1 MSSEDD
7 SDDLKDKFSE
17 DFSDEMKN
25 KEKVSIE
32 NSKKKVEEEKQKEKE
47 NEKKENEKEKE
58 KKENEKEKKKDIPK
72 EDKIEEEKDS
82 DDSSDEIK
90 KKKEK
95 KKKQDEDKK
104 EDEKEEEIKE
114 DKKDKKKNKRKTSD
128 SSGYSEDDDD
138 EKKEKESSLNKN
150 NSKDNKKE
158 EIINTDK
165 ENKVERKNEE
175 KSIDSKS
182 RNFDGKKKKDNK
194 EKIESAFM
202 FDKNEIKT
210 LNRLTA
216 DNIEIINEMKSAF
229 PGFTQLECASIFKKI
244 KSSTAQTIFEI
255 MNLIHKEISIKITLK
270 EYSNK
275 NKSTYLTPLDPFE
288 IVDKIYSNPEH
299 VKIMKYYKIY
309 SEEDK
314 EKLPSYI
321 TKMLSPEFYY
331 ENEKEKRRKVLKY
344 SDGSFNYIPVL
355 CDDED
360 CDDEKCI
367 FSHNANELNYHPL
380 FYKTKYQNGEKN
392 GYFDKYA
399 NNFFED
405 FRIIYNYKN
414 ENIINLLKLLYE
426 KKIAKYYFKDFYKKE
441 MKSFKLESFKTIAC
455 PSIKS
460 GIKCPK
466 DGHLCYFYHNLAERR
481 RPPTLYRY
489 SNVMCPDQKY
499 KENGKIKSNCKNG
512 DFCNKCHS
520 RYEYYYHKL
529 FFGKAIT
536 CMRPKKN
543 GKCIYEETCY
553 GYHPY
558 KEKDY
563 KKTREEKI
571 QEKKD
576 ELMDKYTDEFNLLN
590 ELISKYKCH
599 QCNKY
604 YKKFKYYIML
614 KCGHIICEK
623 CFKEIKN
630 NSCPKCQKE
639 FGKNEEVKD
648 YILMDFKKSA
658 LEIDK
663 LLKKNYSEN
672 QKENEEKNNEDMKED
687 KDEKNKKAN
696 NDEMKENSNNIKDE
710 KSDNDDDNEINN
722 SMG

>member
-1 MSSEDD
+1 MTSESD
-7 SDDLKDKFSE
+7 SDDLKGKFSEEE
-17 DFSDEMKN
+17 DFSDEQKN

-32 NSKKKVEEEKQKEKE
+32 NSQKKMEEEKQNAKKEEKE
-47 NEKKENEKEKE
+47 EKE
-58 KKENEKEKKKDIPK
+58 EKEKKKDKPK
-72 EDKIEEEKDS
+72 NDKIEEEKDS
-82 DDSSDEIK
+82 DDSSDESK
-90 KKKEK
+90 KNKEK
-95 KKKQDEDKK
+95 KKKKIEDKKDESKK
-104 EDEKEEEIKE
+104 EDEKDEDIKE
-114 DKKDKKKNKRKTSD
+114 ERKDNKKNKRKKSD
-128 SSGYSEDDDD
+128 SSGYTEEDDDD
-138 EKKEKESSLNKN
+138 KKDKESKN
-150 NSKDNKKE
+150 NKKE
-158 EIINTDK
+158 EVINTDK
-165 ENKVERKNEE
+165 VNKDERKNQE

-182 RNFDGKKKKDNK
+182 KNFNGKKKIDIK
-194 EKIESAFM
+194 EKIESAFI

-270 EYSNK
+270 EYCNK
-275 NKSTYLTPLDPFE
+275 NKSAYLTPVDPFE

-299 VKIMKYYKIY
+299 VKMMKYYKIY

-314 EKLPSYI
+314 AKLPPYI

-331 ENEKEKRRKVLKY
+331 ESEKEKRRKVVKY

-355 CDDED
+355 CDDEY
-360 CDDEKCI
+360 CDDEKCP
-367 FSHNANELNYHPL
+367 FSHNENELNYHPL
-380 FYKTKYQNGEKN
+380 FYKTKYLSGGKKGYFEKN
-392 GYFDKYA
+392 A
-399 NNFFED
+399 NNFFDD

-414 ENIINLLKLLYE
+414 ENIINLLKLLDE
-426 KKIAKYYFKDFYKKE
+426 KKIAKYYFKDYYKKE
-441 MKSFKLESFKTIAC
+441 MKSFKLETFKTMEC
-455 PSIKS
+455 PSVKS

-466 DGHLCYFYHNLAERR
+466 DAHLCYYYHNLAEKR

-489 SNVMCPDQKY
+489 TNVMCPDQKY

-543 GKCIYEETCY
+543 GKCIFEETCY

-576 ELMDKYTDEFNLLN
+576 ELMDKYTEEFNLLN

-604 YKKFKYYIML
+604 YKKFKYYIMV

-630 NSCPKCQKE
+630 DSCPKCQKE
-639 FGKNEEVKD
+639 FGKNEEDKN

-663 LLKKNYSEN
+663 LVKKNYSEN
-672 QKENEEKNNEDMKED
+672 HKENEEKNSEDIKED
-687 KDEKNKKAN
+687 KDEKNKSN
-696 NDEMKENSNNIKDE
+696 NDEMKKNSNNIKDE

>member
-1 MSSEDD
+1 MTSESD
-7 SDDLKDKFSE
+7 SDDLKDKFSQEEE
-17 DFSDEMKN
+17 DFSDEQKN

-32 NSKKKVEEEKQKEKE
+32 NSQKKMEEEKQ
-47 NEKKENEKEKE
+47 NAKKEEK
-58 KKENEKEKKKDIPK
+58 EKEKKKDIPK
-72 EDKIEEEKDS
+72 NDKIEEEKDS
-82 DDSSDEIK
+82 DDSSDESK
-90 KKKEK
+90 KNKEK
-95 KKKQDEDKK
+95 KKKKIEDKKDENKK
-104 EDEKEEEIKE
+104 EDEKDEDIKE
-114 DKKDKKKNKRKTSD
+114 ERKDNKKNKRKKSD
-128 SSGYSEDDDD
+128 SSGYTEEDDDD
-138 EKKEKESSLNKN
+138 KKDKESKN
-150 NSKDNKKE
+150 NKKE

-165 ENKVERKNEE
+165 VNKDERKNQE

-182 RNFDGKKKKDNK
+182 KNFNGKKKIDIK
-194 EKIESAFM
+194 EKIESAFI

-270 EYSNK
+270 EFSNK
-275 NKSTYLTPLDPFE
+275 NKSAYLTPADPFE

-299 VKIMKYYKIY
+299 VKMMKYYKIY

-314 EKLPSYI
+314 AKLPPYI
-321 TKMLSPEFYY
+321 TKMLSSEFYY
-331 ENEKEKRRKVLKY
+331 ESEKEKRRKVVKY

-355 CDDED
+355 CDDEY
-360 CDDEKCI
+360 CDDEKCP
-367 FSHNANELNYHPL
+367 FSHNENELNYHPL
-380 FYKTKYQNGEKN
+380 FYKTKYLSGGKKGYFEKN
-392 GYFDKYA
+392 A
-399 NNFFED
+399 NNFFDD

-414 ENIINLLKLLYE
+414 ENIINLLKLLDE
-426 KKIAKYYFKDFYKKE
+426 KKIAKYYFKDYYKKE
-441 MKSFKLESFKTIAC
+441 MKSFKLETFKTMEC
-455 PSIKS
+455 PSVKS

-466 DGHLCYFYHNLAERR
+466 DAHLCYYYHNLAEKR

-489 SNVMCPDQKY
+489 TNVMCPDQKY

-543 GKCIYEETCY
+543 GKCIFEETCY

-576 ELMDKYTDEFNLLN
+576 ELTDKYTEEFNLLN

-604 YKKFKYYIML
+604 YKKFKYYIMV

-630 NSCPKCQKE
+630 DSCPKCQKE
-639 FGKNEEVKD
+639 FGKNEEDKN

-663 LLKKNYSEN
+663 LVKKNYSEN
-672 QKENEEKNNEDMKED
+672 HKENEEKNSEDIKED
-687 KDEKNKKAN
+687 KDEKNKSN
-696 NDEMKENSNNIKDE
+696 NDEMKKNSNNIKDE

>member
-1 MSSEDD
+1 MSSD
-7 SDDLKDKFSE
+7 SDDLKGKFSNEEE
-17 DFSDEMKN
+17 DFSDDQKN

-32 NSKKKVEEEKQKEKE
+32 NSQKKMEEEKKKD
-47 NEKKENEKEKE
+47 KKEEKEKE
-58 KKENEKEKKKDIPK
+58 EEKEIEKEKEKKKDIPK
-72 EDKIEEEKDS
+72 NDKIKEEKDS
-82 DDSSDEIK
+82 DESSDESEK
-90 KKKEK
+90 NKEK
-95 KKKQDEDKK
+95 KKKKVEDKKDESKK
-104 EDEKEEEIKE
+104 EDEKDEDEKEE
-114 DKKDKKKNKRKTSD
+114 KKDNKKNKRKKSD
-128 SSGYSEDDDD
+128 SSGYTEEDDDD
-138 EKKEKESSLNKN
+138 KKDKESKN
-150 NSKDNKKE
+150 NKKE
-158 EIINTDK
+158 EVINTDK
-165 ENKVERKNEE
+165 VNKDDRKNQE

-182 RNFDGKKKKDNK
+182 RNFDGRKKVSIK
-194 EKIESAFM
+194 EKIESAFI
-202 FDKNEIKT
+202 FDKNEVKT

-216 DNIEIINEMKSAF
+216 DNIEIINEMKLAF

-270 EYSNK
+270 EYF
-275 NKSTYLTPLDPFE
+275 NKSKNTYLTPSDPFE

-299 VKIMKYYKIY
+299 VKMMKYYKIY

-314 EKLPSYI
+314 NKLPPYI
-321 TKMLSPEFYY
+321 TKMLSSEFYY
-331 ENEKEKRRKVLKY
+331 ENKREKRRKVVKY

-355 CDDED
+355 CDDEY
-360 CDDEKCI
+360 CDDEKCP
-367 FSHNANELNYHPL
+367 FSHNDNELNYHPL
-380 FYKTKYQNGEKN
+380 FYKTKYQSGGKKGYFEKN
-392 GYFDKYA
+392 A
-399 NNFFED
+399 NNFYED

-414 ENIINLLKLLYE
+414 ENIINLLKLLDE
-426 KKIAKYYFKDFYKKE
+426 KKIAKYYFKDYYKKE
-441 MKSFKLESFKTIAC
+441 MKSFKLETFKTMECA
-455 PSIKS
+455 SVKS

-466 DGHLCYFYHNLAERR
+466 DAHLCYYYHNLAEKR

-543 GKCIYEETCY
+543 GKCIFEETCY

-590 ELISKYKCH
+590 ELISNYKCH

-604 YKKFKYYIML
+604 YRKFKYYIIV

-623 CFKEIKN
+623 CFKDIKN
-630 NSCPKCQKE
+630 NTCPKCQKE
-639 FGKNEEVKD
+639 FEKNEEGEGKN

-663 LLKKNYSEN
+663 LLKKNYSESH
-672 QKENEEKNNEDMKED
+672 KENEEKNSEDMKED
-687 KDEKNKKAN
+687 KDERNKNN
-696 NDEMKENSNNIKDE
+696 TDEMKKDSNNAKDE

>member
-1 MSSEDD
+1 MTSESD
-7 SDDLKDKFSE
+7 SDDLKDKFSQEEE
-17 DFSDEMKN
+17 DFSDEQKN

-32 NSKKKVEEEKQKEKE
+32 NSQKKMEEEKQ
-47 NEKKENEKEKE
+47 NAKKEEK
-58 KKENEKEKKKDIPK
+58 EKEKKKDIPK
-72 EDKIEEEKDS
+72 NDKIEEEKDS
-82 DDSSDEIK
+82 DDSSDESK
-90 KKKEK
+90 KNKEK
-95 KKKQDEDKK
+95 KKKKIEDKKDENKK
-104 EDEKEEEIKE
+104 EDEKDEDIKE
-114 DKKDKKKNKRKTSD
+114 ERKDNKKNKRKKSD
-128 SSGYSEDDDD
+128 SPGYTEDDDD
-138 EKKEKESSLNKN
+138 DKKDKESKN
-150 NSKDNKKE
+150 NKKE
-158 EIINTDK
+158 EVINTDK
-165 ENKVERKNEE
+165 VNKDERKNQE

-182 RNFDGKKKKDNK
+182 KNFNGKKKIDIK
-194 EKIESAFM
+194 EKIESAFI

-275 NKSTYLTPLDPFE
+275 NKSAYLTPADPFE

-299 VKIMKYYKIY
+299 VKMMKYYKIY

-314 EKLPSYI
+314 AKLPPYI
-321 TKMLSPEFYY
+321 TKMLSSEFYY
-331 ENEKEKRRKVLKY
+331 ESEKEKRRKVVKY

-355 CDDED
+355 CDDEY
-360 CDDEKCI
+360 CDDEKCP
-367 FSHNANELNYHPL
+367 FSHNENELNYHPL
-380 FYKTKYQNGEKN
+380 FYKTKYLSGGKKGYFEKN
-392 GYFDKYA
+392 A
-399 NNFFED
+399 NNFFDD

-414 ENIINLLKLLYE
+414 ENIINLLKLLDE
-426 KKIAKYYFKDFYKKE
+426 KKIAKYYFKDYYKKE
-441 MKSFKLESFKTIAC
+441 MKSFKLETFKTMEC
-455 PSIKS
+455 PSVKS

-466 DGHLCYFYHNLAERR
+466 DAHLCYYYHNLAEKR

-489 SNVMCPDQKY
+489 TNVMCPDQKY

-543 GKCIYEETCY
+543 GKCIFEETCY

-576 ELMDKYTDEFNLLN
+576 ELTDKYTEEFNLLN

-604 YKKFKYYIML
+604 YKKFKYYIMV

-630 NSCPKCQKE
+630 DSCPKCQKE
-639 FGKNEEVKD
+639 FGKNEEDKN

-663 LLKKNYSEN
+663 LVKKNYSEN
-672 QKENEEKNNEDMKED
+672 HKENEEKNSEDIKED
-687 KDEKNKKAN
+687 KDEKNKSN
-696 NDEMKENSNNIKDE
+696 NDEMKKNSNNIKDE

>member
-1 MSSEDD
+1 MSDSD
-7 SDDLKDKFSE
+7 SDDLKGKFSEE
-17 DFSDEMKN
+17 DFSDEEKN

-32 NSKKKVEEEKQKEKE
+32 NSQRKIEEEKQKA
-47 NEKKENEKEKE
+47 KKEVKEKEKE
-58 KKENEKEKKKDIPK
+58 KEKEKKKDIPK
-72 EDKIEEEKDS
+72 NDKIEEEKDS
-82 DDSSDEIK
+82 DDSSDESK
-90 KKKEK
+90 KNKEK
-95 KKKQDEDKK
+95 KKKKIEDKKDESKK
-104 EDEKEEEIKE
+104 EDEKDEDIKEEIK
-114 DKKDKKKNKRKTSD
+114 DNKKNKRKKSD
-128 SSGYSEDDDD
+128 SSGYTEEDDDD
-138 EKKEKESSLNKN
+138 KKDKESKN
-150 NSKDNKKE
+150 NKKE

-165 ENKVERKNEE
+165 VNKDERKNQE

-182 RNFDGKKKKDNK
+182 KNFNGKKKIDIK
-194 EKIESAFM
+194 EKIESAFI

-210 LNRLTA
+210 LNGLTA

-275 NKSTYLTPLDPFE
+275 NKSAYLTPADPFE

-299 VKIMKYYKIY
+299 VKMMKYYKIY

-314 EKLPSYI
+314 IKLPPYI
-321 TKMLSPEFYY
+321 TKMLSSEFYY
-331 ENEKEKRRKVLKY
+331 ESEKEKRRKVVKY

-355 CDDED
+355 CDDEY
-360 CDDEKCI
+360 CNDENCP
-367 FSHNANELNYHPL
+367 FSHNENELNYHPL
-380 FYKTKYQNGEKN
+380 FYKTKYLSGGKKGYFEKN
-392 GYFDKYA
+392 A
-399 NNFFED
+399 NNFFDD

-414 ENIINLLKLLYE
+414 ENIINLLKLLDE
-426 KKIAKYYFKDFYKKE
+426 KKIAKYYFKEYYKKE
-441 MKSFKLESFKTIAC
+441 MKSFKLETFKTIEC

-466 DGHLCYFYHNLAERR
+466 DAHLCYFYHNLAEKR

-489 SNVMCPDQKY
+489 SNIMCPDQKY

-520 RYEYYYHKL
+520 RYEYYYHKF

-543 GKCIYEETCY
+543 GKCIFEETCY

-558 KEKDY
+558 QEKDY

-576 ELMDKYTDEFNLLN
+576 ELMDKYTEEFNLLN

-604 YKKFKYYIML
+604 YKKFKYYIIV

-623 CFKEIKN
+623 CFKDVKN

-639 FGKNEEVKD
+639 FGKNEEGQN

-658 LEIDK
+658 LGIDK
-663 LLKKNYSEN
+663 LLKENYSESH
-672 QKENEEKNNEDMKED
+672 KENEEEKNNEDIKED
-687 KDEKNKKAN
+687 KDEKNKNN
-696 NDEMKENSNNIKDE
+696 NDEMKKNSNNIKDE
-710 KSDNDDDNEINN
+710 RSDNDDDNEINN